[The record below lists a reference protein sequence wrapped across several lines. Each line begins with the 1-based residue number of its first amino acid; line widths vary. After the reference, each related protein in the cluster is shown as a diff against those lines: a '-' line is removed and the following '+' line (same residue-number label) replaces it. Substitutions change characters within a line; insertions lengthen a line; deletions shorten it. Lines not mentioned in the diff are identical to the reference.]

1 MFKNLVSAIILT
13 LQLNSTS
20 TICYRAP
27 LFKLMN
33 LKTFT
38 QSISS
43 FKISCTFPKWIGVPI
58 VPFCASLILC
68 GICFKNIAK
77 GDNDPSW
84 NIAIHLILGIL
95 SLFMPLACLIFSLIP
110 YAFVVPNAPEEEKL
124 SFLLYLLFI
133 VVYLLPIWPIFFQPI
148 AFLLDLI
155 LELKIDFPLYKSLAT
170 VIFMMDFWKVTNNL
184 E

>member
-1 MFKNLVSAIILT
+1 MFKNLVSVIILT

-43 FKISCTFPKWIGVPI
+43 FKISCIFPEWIGIPI
-58 VPFCASLILC
+58 VPFYASLVLC
-68 GICFKNIAK
+68 GICFTNIKKEDGPA
-77 GDNDPSW
+77 W
-84 NIAIHLILGIL
+84 NIATHLILGIL
-95 SLFMPLACLIFSLIP
+95 SLFMPLTSLIFSLIP
-110 YAFVVPNAPEEEKL
+110 YAFAVSTAPEKEQL
-124 SFLLYLLFI
+124 LFLLYLLFI
-133 VVYLLPIWPIFFQPI
+133 VVYLLPIWPILFQPV

-170 VIFMMDFWKVTNNL
+170 VIFMIDFWKVTNNL